1 MQAHSNAPRSVVRPS
16 QHAGGR
22 RRRDTPGP
30 AARGRGLTT
39 RTCMRD
45 PNGLAVAGGPGAAR
59 RHGRPAGHWTTSTS
73 GPPCDCERKG
83 LLVSFCC
90 SFRTVCLACV
100 LPSLGVG
107 LKRDRRY
114 KNFFV
119 PPPAISC
126 EISSENL
133 ECQREKYSMRTKG

>member
-59 RHGRPAGHWTTSTS
+59 RHGRPAGHWNLWPALRLRTQRPFSIA
-73 GPPCDCERKG
+73 G
-83 LLVSFCC
+83 V
-90 SFRTVCLACV
+90 FR
-100 LPSLGVG
+100 
-107 LKRDRRY
+107 
-114 KNFFV
+114 
-119 PPPAISC
+119 SC
-126 EISSENL
+126 KIL
-133 ECQREKYSMRTKG
+133 